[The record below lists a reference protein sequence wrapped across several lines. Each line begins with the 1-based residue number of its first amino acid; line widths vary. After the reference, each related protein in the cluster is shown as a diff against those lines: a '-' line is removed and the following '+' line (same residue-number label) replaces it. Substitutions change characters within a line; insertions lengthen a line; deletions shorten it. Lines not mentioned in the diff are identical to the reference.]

1 MRLINESITFEMWL
15 EISNSF
21 RYQTPLTMR
30 WNITLQHIWDLPHKR
45 NVTVWKHSLS
55 ILNFKNFPSSSILWQ
70 NSPSVSEHFCY
81 LLELIFHTFLKK
93 GCITRKFL
101 KQNGIPEIFCISCRT
116 IFRVRVATYF
126 IWMLEIRRPRDI
138 FSEKRHENLDSDCP
152 DLIYQNSMGL
162 SHAIFPRTKFLL

>member
-1 MRLINESITFEMWL
+1 MNRSHLKCDLKFRIHFDIRRLWQCD
-15 EISNSF
+15 EILHSNISGI
-21 RYQTPLTMR
+21 YHTKGTLLCE
-30 WNITLQHIWDLPHKR
+30 NIPYLYGTSK
-45 NVTVWKHSLS
+45 T
-55 ILNFKNFPSSSILWQ
+55 FPSSSILWQ
-70 NSPSVSEHFCY
+70 NSPRVSEHFCY
-81 LLELIFHTFLKK
+81 LLEFIFHTFLKK

-101 KQNGIPEIFCISCRT
+101 KQNGIPEIFCISYRT